1 MKFWAALFV
10 IFLVVEWA
18 GAQADPGPPPAP
30 APLRLPAEVRAA
42 PQTVIKLRAE
52 TATQKV
58 RWRSLDPG
66 LTLLDRDDLRDQR
79 EMRAFAC
86 APGRYRVVAW
96 CAAGD
101 DATELVET
109 VVVVE
114 GSPPPVPPPG
124 PDLFAEAIKAAYLAD
139 TGSDKAAALGDLAAV
154 WRLAVGYARSPQD
167 ATIGA
172 LMARVKAAGNSLAR
186 DRIKA
191 VRECIA
197 EELTAQ
203 FGNPAAPL
211 DKDAAAKAAALFDRI
226 ATTLEN
232 LK

>member
-86 APGRYRVVAW
+86 EPGRYRVVAW

-114 GSPPPVPPPG
+114 GS
-124 PDLFAEAIKAAYLAD
+124 FAEAIKAAYLAD